1 MKTILAIPALA
12 AIITIALIVSHVM
25 TTAGKGFGLVH
36 YFARLGIEVDYL
48 AIVIAVGLIPVFWLG
63 GFLIRT
69 WMVK

>member
-1 MKTILAIPALA
+1 MKMLLAMLALA

-25 TTAGKGFGLVH
+25 NTAGKGFGLVH
-36 YFARLGIEVDYL
+36 YFAQLGIEVDYL

-69 WMVK
+69 WLVK